1 MFTNSPSAC
10 FNIYTELVCRFGLS
24 SCTMGINVHDLF
36 QFTLPCNQTYSVLVP
51 LPHHLL
57 FLKLG
62 TEGDLTCST
71 LVNLH
76 ASSASV
82 SVDFQLQ
89 THLNWWSLRNFAEL
103 VFTSESRYVA
113 LAAELRFRCCKP
125 AYFGEQYIVRVNL
138 NNSSMIMLETHVST
152 SRGITLLLLW
162 SNKRCMYIL

>member
-1 MFTNSPSAC
+1 MSKVASRPQQLQEITAIDQEFMFINSPSAW
-10 FNIYTELVCRFGLS
+10 FNIYTELVSRFGLS

-36 QFTLPCNQTYSVLVP
+36 QFTLPCNQTFRVLVP

-57 FLKLG
+57 FSQ
-62 TEGDLTCST
+62 TWHWRRLTCST

-103 VFTSESRYVA
+103 VVTSESRYDA
-113 LAAELRFRCCKP
+113 PLASCGCRCCKP
-125 AYFGEQYIVRVNL
+125 AYFGEQYIVH
-138 NNSSMIMLETHVST
+138 MTWI
-152 SRGITLLLLW
+152 
-162 SNKRCMYIL
+162 